1 MKRLPLSPRDPDPAS
16 PGVWRWIP
24 AVATLRTYK
33 RNWFAKDV
41 FAGIVLTSVLVP
53 TGLSFAQAAGLPGV
67 GGLYASIA
75 ALLAYAIF
83 GPSRILVL
91 GPDSALTALIAA
103 AVVPLADGRPESAL
117 ALAGTLAMLSGIC
130 CALIG
135 LLRLSF
141 ITDLLSKPIQYGY
154 LNGIAL
160 TLFVSQFPR
169 LLGFAVPGGTF
180 LDEVTRVFQGVV
192 AGQINWVA
200 CAIGVSCLGTIALL
214 KRYAAALPATLIAV
228 ATATVAVW
236 LLEPEVRVGIAVVGR
251 LPEGLAAVRLPAV
264 SLHDVRELSGAAIAI
279 ALVSFADMS
288 VLSRAF
294 ALRGAYTVD
303 RNQELVA
310 LGIAN
315 IAAGLLQGVPVCS
328 SASRTPV
335 AEAAGAKTQLTCVVS
350 ALCIAFL
357 LIVAPGLLTHVPNAA
372 LAAVIVSAA
381 LSLFDLGNV
390 TRLYRMR
397 RSEFVLSMV
406 CFAGVL
412 MVGVVQGIFIAIGL
426 SLLSFVWRAWHPYD
440 AILGKIEGRP
450 GYHDVVRHPDAKQ
463 VPGLLL
469 IRWDAPLFFANAEI
483 FSQHVRRGIA
493 QAAQPPECL
502 VVASEPIT
510 DIDVTAADMLSRL
523 DHELE
528 TAGIALYFAEMKGP
542 VKDRLRAYGLFEIFD
557 DTHFFETVADAV
569 RSYTAQ
575 HRVDWPGE

>member
-1 MKRLPLSPRDPDPAS
+1 
-16 PGVWRWIP
+16 
-24 AVATLRTYK
+24 LRSYK
-33 RNWFAKDV
+33 AGWFAQDV
-41 FAGIVLTSVLVP
+41 FAGIVLTAVLVP

-117 ALAGTLAMLSGIC
+117 ALAGMLAILSGIC

-160 TLFVSQFPR
+160 SLFVSQFPR
-169 LLGFAVPGGTF
+169 LLGFTIPGGTF
-180 LDEVTRVFQGVV
+180 LEDVTRLFQGVA
-192 AGQINWVA
+192 AGHINWVA
-200 CAIGVSCLGTIALL
+200 CAIGISCLAAILLL
-214 KRYAAALPATLIAV
+214 KQYAAALPGTLIAV
-228 ATATVAVW
+228 ATATAAVW
-236 LLEPEVRVGIAVVGR
+236 ILEPAAGASIAVVGR
-251 LPEGLAAVRLPAV
+251 LPEGLPAFRVPAV
-264 SLHDVRELSGAAIAI
+264 SLQNIRELSGAAIAI

-294 ALRGAYTVD
+294 ALRGAYTVN

-310 LGIAN
+310 LGVAN
-315 IAAGLLQGVPVCS
+315 VAAGLLQGVPVCS

-357 LIVAPGLLTHVPNAA
+357 LIVAPALLTHVPNAA

-397 RSEFVLSMV
+397 RSEFMLSMA
-406 CFAGVL
+406 CIAGVL
-412 MVGVVQGIFIAIGL
+412 TVGVVRGIFIAIGL

-440 AILGKIEGRP
+440 AVLGKIEGRP

-483 FSQHVRRGIA
+483 FHQHMLRAIA
-493 QAAQPPECL
+493 QAARPPEWL

-510 DIDVTAADMLSRL
+510 DIDVTAADMLSGL

-528 TAGIALYFAEMKGP
+528 TAGVALHFAEMKGP

-557 DTHFFETVADAV
+557 ETHFFETVTDAV

-575 HRVDWPGE
+575 HSVDWPGE

>member
-1 MKRLPLSPRDPDPAS
+1 MNRLPLSPRDPGSLS

-24 AVATLRTYK
+24 ALATLRTYQ
-33 RNWFAKDV
+33 RGWFVKDL
-41 FAGIVLTSVLVP
+41 FAGVVLTAVLVP

-103 AVVPLADGRPESAL
+103 AIVPLAGGRPDSAL
-117 ALAGTLAMLSGIC
+117 ALAGMLAILSGIC

-141 ITDLLSKPIQYGY
+141 VSDLLSKPIQYGY

-160 TLFVSQFPR
+160 TLFAGQFPR

-180 LDEVTRVFQGVV
+180 LDEATSVFQGVV
-192 AGQINWVA
+192 AGQTSPVA
-200 CAIGVSCLGTIALL
+200 CVIGVSCLGAIVLL
-214 KRYAAALPATLIAV
+214 KRYAAALPGTLIAV
-228 ATATVAVW
+228 AAATVAVW
-236 LLEPEVRVGIAVVGR
+236 LLELDLHAGIAVVGR

-294 ALRGAYTVD
+294 ALRGAYKVD
-303 RNQELVA
+303 RDQELVA

-357 LIVAPGLLTHVPNAA
+357 LIAAPALLKHVPNAA

-381 LSLFDLGNV
+381 LSLFDLANV

-397 RSEFVLSMV
+397 RSEFALSMV

-412 MVGVVQGIFIAIGL
+412 TVGVVQGIFIAIGL

-440 AILGKIEGRP
+440 AVLGKIEGRP
-450 GYHDVVRHPDAKQ
+450 GYHDVARHPDAKQ
-463 VPGLLL
+463 LAGLLL

-483 FSQHVRRGIA
+483 FSQHVRRAIA
-493 QAAQPPECL
+493 QAAPRPEWL

-528 TAGIALYFAEMKGP
+528 ATGIAMYFAEMKGP
-542 VKDRLRAYGLFEIFD
+542 VKDRLRAYGLSEIFD
-557 DTHFFETVADAV
+557 ERHFFETVTDAV
-569 RSYTAQ
+569 RTYTAQ
-575 HRVDWPGE
+575 HCVEGPGE